1 MTGVPSETPG
11 ERPGE
16 KPDEGP
22 GETPRERDDE
32 AVVTR
37 TNTRPMDRDFQR
49 VHPLSPLLRVGV
61 LVTVGLVASWR
72 QLVEDFQPL
81 AALTIMGV
89 VVVGGTAYGVLSW
102 WFTRFRIGADELRI
116 DSGVVLRRSRR
127 IRIERLQ
134 GIDVVQPFFARL
146 FGMAELRFEV
156 AGGTSTEAPL
166 AFLQLDEAH
175 RLRSVLLDRE
185 QYEQGAPQSAPE
197 PAPPAPGGQP
207 AAPDGAHP
215 PTWVVAHP
223 GAPQYSGQY
232 TGQYR
237 GPAPEYEIARV
248 EPSWLITST
257 FLSTEFV
264 GSVTFALMAIV
275 ASLMSREVAGLA
287 LVLSAVVGAG
297 SVLVRGIIGNWGFVL
312 SDTGRG
318 WRLRSGLFDLR
329 SQTVPLDRVQ
339 GIALVEP
346 LLWRPM
352 GWVRVQVDVAGYFGT
367 SERGP
372 SPSTLLPVAPRPIAL
387 AVIARLVPGGP
398 PTEVPQRP
406 ASPSARWF
414 RPVGWRYLGA
424 GAAEGVV
431 VTTRGWLKRRTDIV
445 PHRKT
450 QSIRVRQ
457 GPLQRRFGLVD
468 VRFQT
473 TPGPVDAEAKHR
485 PTGELREWVT
495 GQLERAANRGPTS
508 PSRSTGAG

>member
-1 MTGVPSETPG
+1 VSEPSDQPL
-11 ERPGE
+11 
-16 KPDEGP
+16 
-22 GETPRERDDE
+22 
-32 AVVTR
+32 
-37 TNTRPMDRDFQR
+37 DRDFQR
-49 VHPLSPLLRVGV
+49 VHPLSPLLRVGI
-61 LVTVGLVASWR
+61 LVVAGLVASWR

-81 AALTIMGV
+81 AALTIMGT
-89 VVVGGTAYGVLSW
+89 VVVGGLAYGVLSW
-102 WFTRFRIGADELRI
+102 WFTRFRIGGDELRI
-116 DSGVVLRRSRR
+116 DSGVLMRRSRR

-134 GIDVVQPFFARL
+134 GIDVVQPLVARL

-156 AGGTSTEAPL
+156 AGGTRTEAPL
-166 AFLQLDEAH
+166 AFLRLDEAH

-185 QYEQGAPQSAPE
+185 QPDARASAPAPHPPADAQPTLPDE
-197 PAPPAPGGQP
+197 SRAPDPLVGQPGAHQDPHPAPPWP
-207 AAPDGAHP
+207 AQQAARL
-215 PTWVVAHP
+215 A
-223 GAPQYSGQY
+223 QRQ
-232 TGQYR
+232 
-237 GPAPEYEIARV
+237 PAPEYEIARV
-248 EPSWLITST
+248 DPNQLILST

-264 GSVTFALMAIV
+264 GSVTFALLAIV
-275 ASLMSREVAGLA
+275 ATLLSREVASLA

-297 SVLVRGIIGNWGFVL
+297 SVLMRGIVGNWGFVL

-367 SERGP
+367 GGRGP

-398 PTEVPQRP
+398 PTDVPQRRAP
-406 ASPSARWF
+406 TSARWF
-414 RPVGWRYLGA
+414 RPVGWPYLGA

-445 PHRKT
+445 PHPKT

-457 GPLQRRFGLVD
+457 GPLQRRFGLLD

-473 TPGPVDAEAKHR
+473 TPGPVDALARHR
-485 PTGELREWVT
+485 PTSELREWVT
-495 GQLERAANRGPTS
+495 GELERAA
-508 PSRSTGAG
+508 SR

>member
-1 MTGVPSETPG
+1 VPDDQRSDHGDEPVVT
-11 ERPGE
+11 ERP
-16 KPDEGP
+16 DE
-22 GETPRERDDE
+22 
-32 AVVTR
+32 
-37 TNTRPMDRDFQR
+37 PMARDFQR

-61 LVTVGLVASWR
+61 LVVAGLVASWR

-81 AALTIMGV
+81 AALAIMATV
-89 VVVGGTAYGVLSW
+89 VVVGTGYGVLSW
-102 WFTRFRIGADELRI
+102 WFTRFRIDAEELRI
-116 DSGVVLRRSRR
+116 DSGVLLRRSRR

-134 GIDVVQPFFARL
+134 GIDVVQPMVARL

-156 AGGTSTEAPL
+156 AGGTRTEAPL
-166 AFLQLDEAH
+166 AYLRLDEAH
-175 RLRSVLLDRE
+175 RLRGVLLDPE
-185 QYEQGAPQSAPE
+185 QS
-197 PAPPAPGGQP
+197 GGQP
-207 AAPDGAHP
+207 PVASTAPTAPPGPPGPLGEPQPGVVQPQPPATHP
-215 PTWVVAHP
+215 RP
-223 GAPQYSGQY
+223 
-232 TGQYR
+232 
-237 GPAPEYEIARV
+237 PEYEIARV
-248 EPSWLITST
+248 DPSRLVLST

-264 GSVTFALMAIV
+264 GSVTFALLAVVM
-275 ASLMSREVAGLA
+275 SLLSREVAGLA

-297 SVLVRGIIGNWGFVL
+297 SVLVRGIVGSWGFVL

-367 SERGP
+367 SGRGP
-372 SPSTLLPVAPRPIAL
+372 SPSTLLPVATRPVAL
-387 AVIARLVPGGP
+387 AVLARLVPGGP

-406 ASPSARWF
+406 APASARWF

-450 QSIRVRQ
+450 QSVRVRQ

-473 TPGPVDAEAKHR
+473 TPGPVDALARHR
-485 PTGELREWVT
+485 PTSELREWVT
-495 GQLERAANRGPTS
+495 GQLERAA
-508 PSRSTGAG
+508 SR